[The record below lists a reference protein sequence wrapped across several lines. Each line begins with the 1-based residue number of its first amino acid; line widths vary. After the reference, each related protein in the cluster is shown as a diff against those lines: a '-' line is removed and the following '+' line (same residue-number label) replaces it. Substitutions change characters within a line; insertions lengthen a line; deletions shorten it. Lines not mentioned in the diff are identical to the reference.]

1 MMHGDAQACNAAG
14 VGAALRAMQREG
26 AAPDAATWTAVIM
39 GMCAAGR
46 LESATKLFALHLEF
60 LPRRGGSERCGMFA
74 PEMGVVLAPEPNL
87 WEQWY
92 AESGK
97 QHVLDPF
104 IWTWMRELAAAHHEG
119 QAAPRKPGGGRGR
132 PQAQLTAPVVPWL
145 PTLATHRIMLKALCR
160 ANRTLQAVAYLTLLK
175 SAWPQYGASGA
186 SDPAGLRGLER
197 IVHGHLAQQLPHVR
211 DLYGLSAQPTAD
223 HGFYHTRG
231 HEILALAQAPGPG
244 PGPVA
249 ASASH
254 GSPGDGLSR
263 VERPVYVKALQA
275 YALQGDVPTLLHL
288 MARHAHLNDIAAWTQ
303 LVRGVCMQISNSP
316 TDQLLL
322 HPPGTKACS
331 ALEASGA
338 APSWVDFLMNLAL
351 ALAPRGV
358 VFTQV
363 TFGSIVQVAAQ
374 LG

>member
-1 MMHGDAQACNAAG
+1 
-14 VGAALRAMQREG
+14 
-26 AAPDAATWTAVIM
+26 
-39 GMCAAGR
+39 
-46 LESATKLFALHLEF
+46 
-60 LPRRGGSERCGMFA
+60 
-74 PEMGVVLAPEPNL
+74 
-87 WEQWY
+87 
-92 AESGK
+92 
-97 QHVLDPF
+97 
-104 IWTWMRELAAAHHEG
+104 
-119 QAAPRKPGGGRGR
+119 
-132 PQAQLTAPVVPWL
+132 
-145 PTLATHRIMLKALCR
+145 
-160 ANRTLQAVAYLTLLK
+160 
-175 SAWPQYGASGA
+175 
-186 SDPAGLRGLER
+186 
-197 IVHGHLAQQLPHVR
+197 
-211 DLYGLSAQPTAD
+211 
-223 HGFYHTRG
+223 
-231 HEILALAQAPGPG
+231 APGPG
-244 PGPVA
+244 PGPG
-249 ASASH
+249 SAPH
-254 GSPGDGLSR
+254 GSRGDGFSR

-374 LG
+374 LGSLREVSRIVRFMQAHSAVRFNVDMLRMVLRIACPFALKCALVKSALQLEPRLPPTDAQSTVRPDNKLLSAVVRMVAEEPDFAELRALAALFWDRRGIALLDMDYDWLIALCRELGLGAEASFWADHRVVMATARGIPVDGEMVSLRGGLA